1 MSTSKVSAIFNTVK
15 KSVIK
20 HSPEILTGMGIAG
33 LLTSTVLAVAYT
45 PKAMRLID
53 EKKAMQ
59 EEPKDLKPTEVV
71 KTVWKCYIPSAVISA
86 ASIGCLIGANAV
98 HYKRNAALAMA
109 YTLSETALHDYKS
122 KVIETIGEKKE
133 EVIRD
138 AVMKDKIDK
147 NPASNNEVYIIS
159 KGNTLMFDPIS
170 SRYFQSDID
179 TVNRIVN
186 DLNRI
191 MLSENYVSLN
201 DFYYEIGLKSIS
213 VGDDIG
219 WNVDKGLIK
228 IRYSA
233 QLTDN
238 NEPCAVLDYE
248 TAPYHGY
255 DR

>member
-1 MSTSKVSAIFNTVK
+1 MSTSKISTIFNTVK

-45 PKAMRLID
+45 PKAMRLLE
-53 EKKAMQ
+53 EKKAEQ
-59 EEPKDLKPTEVV
+59 EETRDLKPAEVI
-71 KTVWKCYIPSAVISA
+71 KTVWKCYVPSAVISA
-86 ASIGCLIGANAV
+86 ASVGCLIGANAV
-98 HYKRNAALAMA
+98 HHKRNAALAMA

-147 NPASNNEVYIIS
+147 NPVSDNEVYILS
-159 KGNTLMFDPIS
+159 KGDTLMFDPIS
-170 SRYFQSDID
+170 GRYFKSDID
-179 TVNRIVN
+179 TINRIVN
-186 DLNRI
+186 ELNRT
-191 MLSENYVSLN
+191 MLNENYVSLN
-201 DFYYEIGLKSIS
+201 DFYYEIGLKGID

-219 WNVDKGLIK
+219 WNVDRGYIT

-255 DR
+255 NR